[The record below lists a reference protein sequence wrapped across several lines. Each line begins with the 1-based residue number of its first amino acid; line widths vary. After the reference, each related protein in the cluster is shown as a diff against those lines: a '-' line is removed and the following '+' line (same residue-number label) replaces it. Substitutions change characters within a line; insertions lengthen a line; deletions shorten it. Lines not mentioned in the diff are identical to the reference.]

1 MSNLPAQQHQSGT
14 AVATTSASDPYA
26 IDQTM
31 VKLPSLY
38 LGQFSS
44 KAVKGRRVDFG
55 DIYVGIGAEDPE
67 PQVVGKSDGKS
78 LSEPVRFYVHSVQPG
93 FQIVDKEANYGK
105 RSLRLGTTYGEAL
118 REAGGDPRNV
128 FQQSHYTITIPAYS
142 LLPVRFIM
150 GSRWGGSASRWIN
163 SQIAII
169 KQQTPPGESV
179 AERVLSKAFQ
189 IQTRPT
195 SNGDDEF
202 VDAFVGFAEVKARDA
217 EADAAIV
224 AMHRETL
231 AAGNVQTEDTY
242 DEAVTAT
249 DAPSL
254 A

>member
-1 MSNLPAQQHQSGT
+1 VTNLPAQQHTTGTDVAVNGT
-14 AVATTSASDPYA
+14 AADPYA

-67 PQVVGKSDGKS
+67 PQVVGKSDGKG
-78 LSEPVRFYVHSVQPG
+78 LSEPVRFYVHSAQPG
-93 FQIVDKEANYGK
+93 FQVVDPVANYGK
-105 RSLRLGTTYGEAL
+105 RSLRLGTSYGEAL
-118 REAGGDPRNV
+118 VEADGDPRKV
-128 FQQSHYTITIPAYS
+128 FQQTHYTLTIPAYS

-163 SQIAII
+163 TQIAII
-169 KQQTPPGESV
+169 KQQTPANETPP
-179 AERVLSKAFQ
+179 VLKKAFQ

-195 SNGDDEF
+195 SNGDDDF
-202 VDAFVGFAEVKARDA
+202 VDAAVGFADVKAKDA
-217 EADAAIV
+217 EADQAIV
-224 AMHRETL
+224 QLHAETL
-231 AAGNVQTEDTY
+231 AAGNVQTEDY
-242 DEAVTAT
+242 DAPVEAT